1 MRKYLGLTQFEEIE
15 MQFNQFARPYVLP
28 VAFRMLSVIC
38 AICAGQVLAA
48 QDTGNGISAR
58 IGIGPKVKPG
68 YFGSDE
74 MVVGP
79 TGSFK
84 LERLQLGGITIGGSE
99 ATGFG
104 FGGSVRFVGE
114 RNADDF
120 DELAGMDTIDASVEL
135 GGGMRYYGQ
144 GYSLFADLRY
154 GVIGHESLVGEIGGD
169 LIYQPS
175 DQVTLRA
182 GPRVFWGSDD
192 YAQSYFGVTAE
203 EAVTSSFAAYDASGG
218 ILSAGVKAEASYQF
232 NDDWGLTGT
241 LRYDQLRDDAADS
254 PITQTTDQVSASVV
268 ITRKVTF
275 GF

>member
-1 MRKYLGLTQFEEIE
+1 MIG
-15 MQFNQFARPYVLP
+15 
-28 VAFRMLSVIC
+28 
-38 AICAGQVLAA
+38 AICVGQVLSA
-48 QDTGNGISAR
+48 QDAGNGISAH
-58 IGIGPKVKPG
+58 IGIGPNVKPG

-84 LERLQLGGITIGGSE
+84 LDRLQLGGITIGGSE
-99 ATGFG
+99 TTGFG

-114 RNADDF
+114 RNAADF
-120 DELAGMDTIDASVEL
+120 DELAGMETIDTSVEL
-135 GGGMRYYGQ
+135 GGGVRYYGQ
-144 GYSLFADLRY
+144 GYILFADLRY

-175 DQVTLRA
+175 NQITLRA
-182 GPRVFWGSDD
+182 GPRMFWGSDD
-192 YAQSYFGVTAE
+192 YAQTYFGVTAD
-203 EAVTSSFAAYDASGG
+203 EAVTSSFDAFDASGG
-218 ILSAGVKAEASYQF
+218 ILSTGLKAEANYQF

-241 LRYDQLRDDAADS
+241 VRYDQLRDDAADS
-254 PITQTTDQVSASVV
+254 PITQTNDQVSASVV